1 MFRGQYNHTI
11 DDKGRLIVPVKFRE
25 QLGEEFIVTKGFDPC
40 LYVYP
45 GAEWENIE
53 ERFGEITSTGK
64 QARKFAR
71 FFFGSSTE
79 CELDKQGRVLIPSV
93 LREYAGL
100 KKDVVLVGVRN
111 RLEIWDAD
119 MWIEENSDDDI
130 EELAENMAA
139 LGLNI

>member
-1 MFRGQYNHTI
+1 
-11 DDKGRLIVPVKFRE
+11 
-25 QLGEEFIVTKGFDPC
+25 
-40 LYVYP
+40 
-45 GAEWENIE
+45 
-53 ERFGEITSTGK
+53 
-64 QARKFAR
+64 
-71 FFFGSSTE
+71 
-79 CELDKQGRVLIPSV
+79 V